1 MAHGDLIDGLIDAL
15 RCLPGVG
22 PRTAQRMTW
31 HLLERNRDAGRRLAA
46 VLADAMDRVGHCREC
61 RTLTE
66 QDLCPV
72 CASPRRD
79 RARICVVENPADVVR
94 IEAGTDYRGVY
105 FVLMGNL
112 SPLDGIGPGD
122 LGLDQ
127 LATPAREWGCGGA
140 RPRHRRHRRRRGDG
154 SLPRGDGTGA
164 RRYRHANRAG
174 RAPRWRSRVR
184 GCGNPG
190 PRFLRP
196 ARDCSIEDT
205 GGRLPAAPA
214 RPRFSPAGPRPSPR

>member
-1 MAHGDLIDGLIDAL
+1 MADGDLIDGLIDAL

-46 VLADAMDRVGHCREC
+46 ALSETMDRVGHCQEC

-66 QDLCPV
+66 HEVCSV

-79 RARICVVENPADVVR
+79 RTRICVVENPADVAR

-112 SPLDGIGPGD
+112 SPLDGIGPGE
-122 LGLDQ
+122 LRLDQ
-127 LATPAREWGCGGA
+127 LARRLAQDEVSELILATGATAEGEATAHYLAEMAREHAVTATRLAQGVPLGGDLEFVDPGTLA
-140 RPRHRRHRRRRGDG
+140 HAFSGRREVV
-154 SLPRGDGTGA
+154 L
-164 RRYRHANRAG
+164 
-174 RAPRWRSRVR
+174 
-184 GCGNPG
+184 
-190 PRFLRP
+190 
-196 ARDCSIEDT
+196 
-205 GGRLPAAPA
+205 
-214 RPRFSPAGPRPSPR
+214 

>member
-1 MAHGDLIDGLIDAL
+1 MPDGGLIDGLIDAL

-46 VLADAMDRVGHCREC
+46 ALSETMDRVGHCREC

-66 QDLCPV
+66 HEVCSV

-79 RARICVVENPADVVR
+79 RARICVVENPADVAR

-112 SPLDGIGPGD
+112 SPLDGIGPGE
-122 LGLDQ
+122 LRLDQ
-127 LATPAREWGCGGA
+127 LA
-140 RPRHRRHRRRRGDG
+140 RRLAQDEV
-154 SLPRGDGTGA
+154 SELILATGA
-164 RRYRHANRAG
+164 TAEGEATAHYLAEMARAHAVTATRLAQGVPLGGDLEFVDPGTLAHAFSGRRE
-174 RAPRWRSRVR
+174 VV
-184 GCGNPG
+184 
-190 PRFLRP
+190 L
-196 ARDCSIEDT
+196 
-205 GGRLPAAPA
+205 
-214 RPRFSPAGPRPSPR
+214 

>member
-1 MAHGDLIDGLIDAL
+1 MAHGGLIDDLIDAL

-46 VLADAMDRVGHCREC
+46 VLVDAMDRVGHCREC

-72 CASPRRD
+72 CANPRRD
-79 RARICVVENPADVVR
+79 RSRICVVENPADVAR
-94 IEAGTDYRGVY
+94 IEAGTDFRGVY

-122 LGLDQ
+122 LGLDRLARRLGDAGVTELV
-127 LATPAREWGCGGA
+127 LATGATAEGEATAHYLAEMAREHGVTATRIAQGVPLGGDLEFVDSGTLA
-140 RPRHRRHRRRRGDG
+140 HAFSGRREFV
-154 SLPRGDGTGA
+154 L
-164 RRYRHANRAG
+164 
-174 RAPRWRSRVR
+174 
-184 GCGNPG
+184 
-190 PRFLRP
+190 
-196 ARDCSIEDT
+196 
-205 GGRLPAAPA
+205 
-214 RPRFSPAGPRPSPR
+214 

>member
-1 MAHGDLIDGLIDAL
+1 MAHGDLIERLIDAL

-72 CASPRRD
+72 CSSPRRD
-79 RARICVVENPADVVR
+79 RSRICVVENPADVAR
-94 IEAGTDYRGVY
+94 IEAGTDFRGVY

-127 LATPAREWGCGGA
+127 LARRLGVGGVAELVLATGATAEGEATAHYLAEMAREHDVTATRIAQGVPLGGDLEFVDSGTLA
-140 RPRHRRHRRRRGDG
+140 HAFSGRREIV
-154 SLPRGDGTGA
+154 L
-164 RRYRHANRAG
+164 
-174 RAPRWRSRVR
+174 
-184 GCGNPG
+184 
-190 PRFLRP
+190 
-196 ARDCSIEDT
+196 
-205 GGRLPAAPA
+205 
-214 RPRFSPAGPRPSPR
+214 

>member
-127 LATPAREWGCGGA
+127 LARRLGNGGVAELVLATGATAEGEATAHYLAEMAREHDVTATRIAQGVPLGGDLEFVDA
-140 RPRHRRHRRRRGDG
+140 GTLAHAFSGRREIV
-154 SLPRGDGTGA
+154 L
-164 RRYRHANRAG
+164 
-174 RAPRWRSRVR
+174 
-184 GCGNPG
+184 
-190 PRFLRP
+190 
-196 ARDCSIEDT
+196 
-205 GGRLPAAPA
+205 
-214 RPRFSPAGPRPSPR
+214 